1 MRPSKNQT
9 YMDVAVAVSQR
20 SHDSETK
27 VGAVL
32 VSNDTGSIIATG
44 QNGFVRGAPDDKL
57 PTTRP
62 DKYPYMVHAEQN
74 LVAQCALRGIAMRD
88 CTLVCTHSPC
98 ISCMRLLWQCGI
110 TRVIIKT
117 KYKDFD
123 SLLKMEDI
131 KIEHVDTEEHFT
143 ELRYIIRC

>member
-1 MRPSKNQT
+1 VQT

-32 VSNDTGSIIATG
+32 VSNETGAIMATG
-44 QNGFVRGAPDDKL
+44 QNGFVRGAPDDTL

-74 LVAQCALRGIAMRD
+74 LVAQCAMHGVAMKN

-98 ISCMRLLWQCGI
+98 VSCMRLLWQCGI
-110 TRVIIKT
+110 TKVIVKT

-123 SLLKMEDI
+123 GILEMKDI
-131 KIEHVDTEEHFT
+131 EISYKEIDEAYIELTYKTRDA
-143 ELRYIIRC
+143 